1 MFGQYYDRSEKKYRR
16 STLVDLACVASM
28 TLRAMCNDID
38 RAAVAKRHMFHNA
51 ERLGKSGR

>member
-1 MFGQYYDRSEKKYRR
+1 MIGRKKKYRR